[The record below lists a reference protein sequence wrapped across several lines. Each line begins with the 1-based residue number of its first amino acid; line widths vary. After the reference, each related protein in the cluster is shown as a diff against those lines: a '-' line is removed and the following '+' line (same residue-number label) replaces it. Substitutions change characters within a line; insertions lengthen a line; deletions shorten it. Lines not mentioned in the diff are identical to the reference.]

1 LAIFQ
6 GDITMRIVLAGL
18 VGGIAMFVWTSIAHV
33 ALPLGQ
39 IGFRAIPGEAPVLA
53 AMHQSM
59 GDRAGL
65 YFFPWTDMK
74 GKDAMAM
81 EAARMKANPSGLLI
95 YRPPG
100 ALGMDVTTLI
110 VEFVKEVLV
119 SLIAAFLLARTV
131 IFGYAAR
138 AGFIALVG
146 IAATLTTN
154 VSYWNWYAFPA
165 DYTLAAMTIEAVGY
179 LAAALA
185 IAAIL
190 RPWSAYRLT
199 REPAIA

>member
-1 LAIFQ
+1 
-6 GDITMRIVLAGL
+6 MRIIIAGL

-39 IGFRAIPGEAPVLA
+39 IGFSAIPVEAPVLA
-53 AMHQSM
+53 AMHQSI

-74 GKDAMAM
+74 SKDAMAV

-100 ALGMDVTTLI
+100 AVAMDPTTLI

-119 SLIAAFLLARTV
+119 SLIGAFLLSRAIV
-131 IFGYAAR
+131 SGYAAR
-138 AGFIALVG
+138 AGFVALVG

-165 DYTLAAMTIEAVGY
+165 DYTLAAMAIEVVGY
-179 LAAALA
+179 LAAGLA

-190 RPWSAYRLT
+190 KPRSAYQ
-199 REPAIA
+199 RERAPAIA